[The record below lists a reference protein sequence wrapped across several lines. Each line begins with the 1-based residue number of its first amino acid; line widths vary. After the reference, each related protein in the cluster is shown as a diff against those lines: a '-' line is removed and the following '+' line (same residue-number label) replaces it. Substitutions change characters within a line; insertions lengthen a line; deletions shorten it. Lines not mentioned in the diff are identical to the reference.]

1 MHGGAFL
8 KEGMSYNEVL
18 DDGLEIGRKSKYG
31 NIIGYRGTP
40 STTV

>member
-31 NIIGYRGTP
+31 IGYR
-40 STTV
+40 